1 MRAKQI
7 LRRGQVVMF
16 SALTL
21 TALTAAGCIAV
32 GGTDN
37 YTQPTLG
44 RQLQDLKVAR
54 DTGAVSDAE
63 YADAKSKLISGEVP
77 RKH

>member
-1 MRAKQI
+1 MRAKQT
-7 LRRGQVVMF
+7 LRGGEIALF

-21 TALTAAGCIAV
+21 TAVTAVGCIAV

-54 DTGAVSDAE
+54 DTGAVSDTE
-63 YADAKSKLISGEVP
+63 YADAKTKLINGEYL
-77 RKH
+77 RKK